1 MRRPPSSAQDPR
13 PRAGEG
19 PLRFAR
25 RSPSVAA
32 ISETEPA
39 MRLTPPMLLCLLA
52 LAGCAGAPA
61 APGLRDGA
69 TPIASA
75 AAFDPGRFA
84 DVWHVAAAYG
94 AEARC
99 GPLAETWSLTGP
111 GRYRVTGTACGPNGA
126 RAFLTE
132 ARVTGPGRIVRDG
145 EELWVLWTDA
155 DYRVAVVGTPSGSFA
170 RLLSRTPV
178 VRPDLMIAARRV
190 LEFNGY
196 DPAGLAPL

>member
-1 MRRPPSSAQDPR
+1 
-13 PRAGEG
+13 
-19 PLRFAR
+19 
-25 RSPSVAA
+25 
-32 ISETEPA
+32 
-39 MRLTPPMLLCLLA
+39 MRLRPTILLCLLA
-52 LAGCAGAPA
+52 LAGCAGTPA
-61 APGLRDGA
+61 TTGFRDGA
-69 TPIASA
+69 QQISSA

-99 GPLAETWSLTGP
+99 GPLAETWTLTGA

-132 ARVTGPGRIVRDG
+132 ARVTGPGRITRDG
-145 EELWVLWTDA
+145 GELWVLWTDA
-155 DYRVAVVGTPSGSFA
+155 DYRVAVIGTPSGDFA
-170 RLLSRTPV
+170 RLLSRTPE
-178 VRPDLMIAARRV
+178 VRPDLMVAARKV